1 MMFLCMSPA
10 LQELDKL
17 QEVRIETDDRMED
30 LQVRLAKEVMKMS
43 HRADR

>member
-1 MMFLCMSPA
+1 MMFSCMSPA

-17 QEVRIETDDRMED
+17 QEVRIETDGRMED
-30 LQVRLAKEVMKMS
+30 LQVWLAKEVIKVS